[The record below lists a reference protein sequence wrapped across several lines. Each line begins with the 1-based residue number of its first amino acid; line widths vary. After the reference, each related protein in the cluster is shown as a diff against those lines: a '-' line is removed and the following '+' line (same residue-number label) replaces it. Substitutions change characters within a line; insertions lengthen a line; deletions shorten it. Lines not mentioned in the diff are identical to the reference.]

1 VANFYS
7 ELGVARNASQADI
20 KKAYRKL
27 AREFHPDNNPGDSKA
42 EDRFK
47 RISEAYETL
56 SDTDKRRQ
64 YDAVG
69 DRPAGGPQFDPSAFR
84 DAGGV
89 DLSDLLGGL
98 FNRGG
103 RRGGDGG
110 GRPTAERGNDLQ
122 VGVTVS
128 FSDALAGARL
138 TIPLDRLGQCATCS
152 GSGARP
158 GTSPTICP
166 ECRGRG
172 VKAHSQGF
180 FSLSAPCDRCGGA
193 GTVIEHPCETCKG
206 DGRVRQ
212 TKRYVVNIPAGVKDG
227 QRIRLPG
234 KGEAGPHGGP
244 FGDLFVAVSVEPSPV
259 FTRRGDDVIVDV
271 PVLFVEAASGATI
284 EVPTP
289 DGESVR
295 LKVPA
300 GTSDGVMLRV
310 KGRGAPIAGDG
321 DRRGNLLA
329 RVKIVVPKKLTKAQ
343 RDVLDKLADLS
354 GPNPREELL
363 RKAGVAVAGAA

>member
-98 FNRGG
+98 FNRSG